1 MSVPDSDA
9 YRSATAFM
17 ARRQR
22 LMIDGAWHEPRS
34 GAYLDTLDPSSAQAI
49 GEIACAN
56 AADIDDAVQAA
67 RRAFP
72 AWRAMKPNQRRDLLL
87 AIADKIVAHTEELAY
102 IEAIEA
108 GKIFAKV
115 LATEVPNAAS
125 MFRYYAGW
133 CDKIHGTTHR
143 ASAPGDKLAFV
154 LREPV
159 GVVGQILPWNFPLGM
174 AAMKLAPALAAG
186 CVSVMKPAEETSLS
200 MLRLG
205 ELMIEAGLPAGVVNI
220 VTGRGAEA
228 GAALVAHRGIDKVAF
243 TGSTDTGRAIVG
255 VAGQNLTRMSLELG
269 GKAPNIVCADA
280 DLDQVVPASTFGQF
294 FNSGQNCLAV
304 SRMLVHASRYDETV
318 DRIAE
323 AARAFRV
330 GGWDDPAADMGPL
343 VSARQLDRVMGY
355 VQIGIDEGAQL
366 VAGGRRCDRPGYFME
381 PTVLAGCEDEMRVVR
396 EEIFGPVV
404 AIQTFD
410 EADEVIQRVNESEYG
425 LSGAVW
431 TRDLSLA
438 QKFIHALRIGTV
450 SINAPMAGDRD
461 LPLGGFRRSGW
472 GRENGE
478 EGLSLYLEA
487 KTVMITAL

>member
-1 MSVPDSDA
+1 MTVPDSDA
-9 YRSATAFM
+9 YRSARAFM
-17 ARRQR
+17 ARRHQ
-22 LMIDGAWHEPRS
+22 LLIDGAWREPQS
-34 GAYLDTLDPSSAQAI
+34 GAFLETIDPSTEQVISQ
-49 GEIACAN
+49 IACA
-56 AADIDDAVQAA
+56 DAVDVGLAVDAA
-67 RRAFP
+67 RRAFRD
-72 AWRAMKPNQRRDLLL
+72 WREMKPNQRRDLLL
-87 AIADKIVAHTEELAY
+87 AVADRIAAHTDELAY

-108 GKIFAKV
+108 GKIFEKV
-115 LATEVPNAAS
+115 RAVEIPSAAS

-133 CDKIHGTTHR
+133 CDKIHGTTNR
-143 ASAPGDKLAFV
+143 VSAPGDKLGFV

-159 GVVGQILPWNFPLGM
+159 GVVGQILPWNFPIGM

-200 MLRLG
+200 MLRLA
-205 ELMIEAGLPAGVVNI
+205 ELMIDAGLPAGVVNV
-220 VTGRGAEA
+220 VTGRGAET
-228 GAALVAHRGIDKVAF
+228 GAALVAHPGIDKIAF

-304 SRMLVHASRYDETV
+304 SRMLVHASRYDEMV
-318 DRIAE
+318 ERLAA

-330 GGWDDPAADMGPL
+330 GGWDDANADMGPL

-355 VQIGIDEGAQL
+355 VQIGIDEGASL
-366 VAGGRRCDRPGYFME
+366 VAGGQRCDRPGYFME
-381 PTVLAGCEDEMRVVR
+381 PTILAGCEDHMRVVR

-404 AIQTFD
+404 AVQKFED
-410 EADEVIQRVNESEYG
+410 ADEVIERVNESEYG

-438 QKFIHALRIGTV
+438 QKFIRALRIGTV

-472 GRENGE
+472 GRENGQ